1 MAFASDA
8 ASLPG
13 ELRSKWGWFVAL
25 GVLMI
30 VAGFVA
36 LMSVFLATIVSV
48 LIVGWMMILS
58 GIMEIIHGF
67 QMKQWGRFF
76 LWIAIGALY
85 VVGGAFAVWN
95 PLLASTVLTLFLGVF
110 LIVAGV
116 FRIVLAMQMRSGS
129 YWGWLVASGVIT
141 LLLGAIIVLHWPV
154 SSLYALGIF
163 LGVDLVIAGAS
174 WLSAGL
180 ASRKAA

>member
-1 MAFASDA
+1 MAFGSDA
-8 ASLPG
+8 MSVPS

-25 GVLMI
+25 GILMI
-30 VAGFVA
+30 VAGFIA

-58 GIMEIIHGF
+58 GIIEIIHGF

-76 LWIAIGALY
+76 LWILIGALY
-85 VVGGAFAVWN
+85 VVGGVFAVLN
-95 PLLASTVLTLFLGVF
+95 PLLASTVLTLFLGVL

-129 YWGWLVASGVIT
+129 YWGWVVASGVIT
-141 LLLGAIIVLHWPV
+141 LLLGAIIVFHWPV
-154 SSLYALGIF
+154 SSLYTLGIF

-180 ASRKAA
+180 AFRRAA

>member
-1 MAFASDA
+1 MAFASDV
-8 ASLPG
+8 LPVPS
-13 ELRSKWGWFVAL
+13 EVRSKWGWFVAL

-48 LIVGWMMILS
+48 LVVGWMMILS
-58 GIMEIIHGF
+58 GVMEIIHGF

-76 LWIAIGALY
+76 LWIVIGALY
-85 VVGGAFAVWN
+85 VMGGFFAVWN

-129 YWGWLVASGVIT
+129 YWGWVVGSGVIT
-141 LLLGAIIVLHWPV
+141 LLLGVVVVLHWPV
-154 SSLYALGIF
+154 SSLYTLGIF

-180 ASRKAA
+180 AFRRAA